1 LHRASNPSRGIHLHH
16 QRVLNS
22 TSSSSSSS
30 SNFEKNEDSSATNGF
45 PAIELFRKLKIPK
58 NNFSVVCI
66 PNPAGVGGDQ
76 YVLPVPPRVL
86 SDEQAGQERGR
97 ILGMGNENPVPVLAS
112 EDDPR
117 FAMLDR
123 LPHTVCGEVAACA
136 HAGKDATV
144 ILLWSGTREL
154 LRELLGI
161 CGKVRWIHTRAAGLD
176 NLLFPELVESQ
187 ILLTNGRG
195 VFSKSLGEFVLG
207 AILYFAKDFRR
218 MVRNQTASVWEQ
230 FDVQEIAGQTVGI
243 LGYGDI
249 GRAVASR
256 VHAMGMRVL
265 AMKRHVPGSMDPLVE
280 HFYKP
285 EERREMIA
293 LSDYIVVTAPLT
305 EETRH
310 MISDAEFAVMK
321 PTAVVI
327 NVGRGPVMDE
337 AALLRALAAERIKG
351 AGLDVFEH
359 EPLPAGHLL
368 YKLDNVLLSPHCA
381 DHTADW
387 QDQAMRFFLEQY
399 RRFEKGEPLKNIVNK
414 RLGY

>member
-1 LHRASNPSRGIHLHH
+1 MARYSIS
-16 QRVLNS
+16 
-22 TSSSSSSS
+22 
-30 SNFEKNEDSSATNGF
+30 FD
-45 PAIELFRKLKIPK
+45 
-58 NNFSVVCI
+58 
-66 PNPAGVGGDQ
+66 
-76 YVLPVPPRVL
+76 
-86 SDEQAGQERGR
+86 
-97 ILGMGNENPVPVLAS
+97 MGKENPVLVLAS
-112 EDDPR
+112 GDDPQL
-117 FAMLDR
+117 AMLNE
-123 LPHTVCGEVAACA
+123 LPHTVCGEVAACVQ
-136 HAGKDATV
+136 AGKDATV
-144 ILLWSGTREL
+144 ILLWSGTQEL
-154 LRELLGI
+154 LRELFGI
-161 CGKVRWIHTRAAGLD
+161 CGKLRWVHSRAAGLD
-176 NLLFPELVESQ
+176 KLLFPELVESQ

-195 VFSKSLGEFVLG
+195 VFSASLGEFVLA

-218 MVRNQTASVWEQ
+218 MVRNQTACVWEP

-256 VHAMGMRVL
+256 VHAMSMRVL
-265 AMKRHVPGSMDPLVE
+265 AMKRHVQGSTDPLVE

-293 LSDYIVVTAPLT
+293 LCDYIVATAPLT
-305 EETRH
+305 AETRH

-327 NVGRGPVMDE
+327 NVGRGPVIDE
-337 AALLRALAAERIKG
+337 AALLRALTVKRIKG

-368 YKLDNVLLSPHCA
+368 YKLENVLLSPHCA

-387 QDQAMRFFLEQY
+387 QDQAMRFFLKQY
-399 RRFEKGEPLKNIVNK
+399 GRFETGEPLKNIVNK